1 MVAQGPTDQDQPQQ
15 VLIVDD
21 DETARLLLRE
31 LLIADG
37 LTVIEAVDGAEAL
50 QKFREHQPDLVLMDV
65 DMPAMDGLTAC
76 VEMRALDPSPGLPIV
91 MVSGHQDAATIN
103 QAYANGVTD
112 FVLKPVNPALL
123 SNRIRGLL
131 AQGAAG
137 EPTDGPADASKLLGA
152 IPDQL
157 FSLERCGKILEY
169 SGPTGP
175 VRDRIEAA
183 GDTPT
188 VEAVWPAVV
197 AESLLGNVRRTL
209 KTRNEATWKFSDDSD
224 GACRHFEARFL
235 AQGRNR
241 VLMVLRDVSSQAES
255 EAQISRLGLIDDV
268 TGLPN
273 RLQFLRNLENRL
285 IEARFRFRSIALVL
299 FDVRGLDRV
308 REGLGADAVDRVLQ
322 QTAERL
328 RESSR
333 SADAVAQSTTDTGSE
348 AIARLEGVGFAAILD
363 NVTDREA
370 AASFS
375 ERMLESLNQPLSFG
389 EHEVRCEVRSGVAIY
404 PEEAGDVE
412 SLLKAAEKKLAEL
425 ELPQDATADDG
436 PERRAG
442 SSRIRNDL
450 LDEVSWA
457 FEQQQFEL
465 HYLPKVDTRSRDIQG
480 VEALLRWRHPLRGLV
495 PLGEFFPLMQD
506 SGLIVPVGDWVMQ
519 TACDQ
524 LRAWDDDE
532 LPPLLMAVNCSA
544 QQFLLGDFIDRVIQ
558 ALETSGLEP
567 GRIEIEFDENMLM
580 RNLDESAEKL
590 RQLKEL
596 GIGLALDDFG
606 TGFSSLRHL
615 ARLPLDALKIDRSFV
630 SGLPQCAES
639 AAVCGAIIDLAHRFG
654 MQAVAEGVESDGQV
668 AQLAELGCDHMQGF
682 LFTRPLQA
690 ADLPRFVRA
699 HRDTDTDAVGDL
711 RAAAS

>member
-1 MVAQGPTDQDQPQQ
+1 MVAQGLTDQDRLQQ

-76 VEMRALDPSPGLPIV
+76 VEMRTIDASPGLPIV

-131 AQGAAG
+131 AQRAIGT
-137 EPTDGPADASKLLGA
+137 PTDDHADADTLLGV

-157 FSLERCGKILEY
+157 FSLERCGRILEY
-169 SGPTGP
+169 SGPMGP
-175 VRDRIEAA
+175 VRDKIEAA
-183 GDTPT
+183 SDTPS

-197 AESLLGNVRRTL
+197 AESILGNVRRTL
-209 KTRNEATWKFSDDSD
+209 KTRKEATWRFSDDSD

-241 VLMVLRDVSSQAES
+241 VLMVLRDVSSQTES

-308 REGLGADAVDRVLQ
+308 RDGLGVDAVDRVLN

-333 SADAVAQSTTDTGSE
+333 SADSVGQSTTDVGSE
-348 AIARLEGVGFAAILD
+348 GVARLEGVGFAAILE
-363 NVTDREA
+363 NVADREA
-370 AASFS
+370 AVSFS
-375 ERMLESLNQPLSFG
+375 ERMLESLNQPLNFG
-389 EHEVRCEVRSGVAIY
+389 EHEVHCEVRSGIAMY

-412 SLLKAAEKKLAEL
+412 SLLKAAEKKLVEL
-425 ELPQDATADDG
+425 ELPQDTAADDG
-436 PERRAG
+436 RERHAG

-465 HYLPKVDTRSRDIQG
+465 HYLPKVDTRTRAIQG

-524 LRAWDDDE
+524 LRAWDDE
-532 LPPLLMAVNCSA
+532 SLPPLRMAVNCAS
-544 QQFLLGDFIDRVIQ
+544 QQFQLGDFIDRVIQ
-558 ALETSGLEP
+558 ALEISGVKA

-596 GIGLALDDFG
+596 GLGLSLDDFG
-606 TGFSSLRHL
+606 TGFSSLRQL
-615 ARLPLDALKIDRSFV
+615 SRLPLDALKIDRSFV

-654 MQAVAEGVESDGQV
+654 MEAVAEGVESDGQV

-690 ADLPRFVRA
+690 ADLSRFVRA
-699 HRDTDTDAVGDL
+699 HRDTDTAEDL